1 MKPAKVKQA
10 IAPVGKSAT
19 QAAAKEPY
27 MPVVRELV
35 RAYQAFRSYSDAHI
49 RQLGLTSSQFD
60 VIATLGN
67 TPGMTFNKLA
77 EKTLTTK
84 GELTGIIDR
93 LEKKGLVR
101 REVPPEDRRSFLA
114 VLTPAGERVFEET
127 FPAQVA
133 HLKQRFEGLDQQE
146 LEQLR
151 AALEKI
157 KNLF

>member
-1 MKPAKVKQA
+1 VKPAKVKQA
-10 IAPVGKSAT
+10 TAPVGKSAT
-19 QAAAKEPY
+19 QTAAKEPY

>member
-1 MKPAKVKQA
+1 VKPAKVKQA
-10 IAPVGKSAT
+10 TAPVGKSAT

-35 RAYQAFRSYSDAHI
+35 RAYQAFRSYSDTHI

>member
-1 MKPAKVKQA
+1 MKSAKVKKAQ
-10 IAPVGKSAT
+10 KYEEKLST
-19 QAAAKEPY
+19 EAAKEPFL
-27 MPVVRELV
+27 PVVRELV
-35 RAYQAFRSYSDAHI
+35 RAYQAFRSYSDADI
-49 RQLGLTSSQFD
+49 RQHGLTSSQFD

-67 TPGMTFNKLA
+67 TSGMIFNKLA

-114 VLTPAGERVFEET
+114 VLTPEGERVFEET
-127 FPAQVA
+127 FPAHIT
-133 HLKQRFEGLDQQE
+133 HLKQRFATLERQE
-146 LEQLR
+146 LEQIR
-151 AALEKI
+151 VALEKI

>member
-1 MKPAKVKQA
+1 
-10 IAPVGKSAT
+10 
-19 QAAAKEPY
+19 

-35 RAYQAFRSYSDAHI
+35 RAYQAFRSYSDADI

-60 VIATLGN
+60 AIATLGN
-67 TPGMTFNKLA
+67 TPGMTFKQLA

-101 REVPPEDRRSFLA
+101 REVPPEDRRSFIA
-114 VLTPAGERVFEET
+114 VLTPEGERVFQET
-127 FPAQVA
+127 FPAHIA
-133 HLKQRFEGLDQQE
+133 HLKQRFERLDRQE
-146 LEQLR
+146 LEEIR
-151 AALEKI
+151 IALEKI

>member
-1 MKPAKVKQA
+1 
-10 IAPVGKSAT
+10 
-19 QAAAKEPY
+19 

-35 RAYQAFRSYSDAHI
+35 RAYQAFRSYDDAHI

-60 VIATLGN
+60 AVATLGN
-67 TPGMTFNKLA
+67 TSGMTFKQLA

-101 REVPPEDRRSFLA
+101 REVPPEDRRSFIA
-114 VLTPAGERVFEET
+114 VLTPEGERVFQET
-127 FPAQVA
+127 FPAHIA
-133 HLKQRFEGLDQQE
+133 HLKQRFERLDRQE
-146 LEQLR
+146 LEEIR
-151 AALEKI
+151 VALEKI